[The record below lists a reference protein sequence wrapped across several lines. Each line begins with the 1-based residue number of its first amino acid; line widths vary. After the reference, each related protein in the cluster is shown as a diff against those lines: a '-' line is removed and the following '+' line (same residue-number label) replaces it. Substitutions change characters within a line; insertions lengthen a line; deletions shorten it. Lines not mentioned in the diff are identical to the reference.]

1 MSENVKYYFK
11 KDCTE
16 RCPHIK
22 DGPDIGSVFCLYI
35 CKYNIK
41 KDRDSGWIICERL
54 NEEVWRKKSA
64 ELIIKL
70 HRERLISDLSGN
82 ILWDRIKKNKTFSI
96 NLTDLI
102 ETCKKANNSFKLLN
116 QTLNKMKKENINIE
130 IPKGYVPEIKD
141 GKVTLVYKGNPL
153 DEMPKSWEELEKV
166 SGEYINEDAEIE
178 GTGDDCLTDEDDN
191 KNIIPKG
198 LGRPMLALI
207 QLLQLRNRTWEVT
220 NSKPTCDCPWVIT
233 YNGLSDILERF
244 TSSTNHSMKFSSE
257 VVALR
262 FLEYHKDLLWEAR
275 ELL

>member
-70 HRERLISDLSGN
+70 HRERSISDLSGN

-116 QTLNKMKKENINIE
+116 QTLNKMKKENIPIE

-153 DEMPKSWEELEKV
+153 DEMPKNWEELGRIG
-166 SGEYINEDAEIE
+166 GEYIKHDSIIHILQHNELA
-178 GTGDDCLTDEDDN
+178 LPNN
-191 KNIIPKG
+191 KNIIPRG
-198 LGRPMLALI
+198 LGEPILALI

-220 NSKPTCDCPWVIT
+220 NSKPNKDEVFRAIT
-233 YNGLSDILERF
+233 YDTFHNGLDIF
-244 TSSTNHSMKFSSE
+244 STSTNHPMKFSSKM
-257 VVALR
+257 VASI